1 MAFLDFQINVKA
13 KIEKVESFLKR
24 ESISYE
30 HDFLL
35 DNVIIITTDS
45 EDKLLEIK
53 ELIEIKKINKAT
65 NFQ

>member
-1 MAFLDFQINVKA
+1 MGFQINVKA

-30 HDFLL
+30 YDSLL
-35 DNVIIITTDS
+35 DNVIFITTDS

>member
-1 MAFLDFQINVKA
+1 MDFQINVKA

-24 ESISYE
+24 ESIPYE

-35 DNVIIITTDS
+35 DNVIFITTDS

-53 ELIEIKKINKAT
+53 ELIEIKKINKET

>member
-1 MAFLDFQINVKA
+1 MDFQINVKA
-13 KIEKVESFLKR
+13 KIEKVESFLER

-30 HDFLL
+30 YDFLL
-35 DNVIIITTDS
+35 DNVIFITTDS
-45 EDKLLEIK
+45 EEKLLEIK

>member
-1 MAFLDFQINVKA
+1 MDFQINVKA
-13 KIEKVESFLKR
+13 KIEKVESFLEK
-24 ESISYE
+24 ESIYYE

-35 DNVIIITTDS
+35 DNVIFITTDS
-45 EDKLLEIK
+45 EDKLLEIKELK

>member
-1 MAFLDFQINVKA
+1 MDFQINVKA

-35 DNVIIITTDS
+35 DNVIFITTDS

>member
-1 MAFLDFQINVKA
+1 MDFQINEKA
-13 KIEKVESFLKR
+13 KIEKVESFLEK
-24 ESISYE
+24 ESIYYE

-35 DNVIIITTDS
+35 DNVIFITTDS